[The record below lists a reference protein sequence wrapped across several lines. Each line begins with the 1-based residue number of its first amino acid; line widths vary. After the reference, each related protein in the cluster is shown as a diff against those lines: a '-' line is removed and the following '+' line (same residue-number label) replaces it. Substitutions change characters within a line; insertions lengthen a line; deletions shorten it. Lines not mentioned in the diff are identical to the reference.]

1 MAERGLVAIKLRPL
15 RRCGSIR
22 EVGTGSQRPGWS
34 ILGAVRM
41 NLFLPFNGPG
51 CLISD
56 LRR

>member
-41 NLFLPFNGPG
+41 KLFLPFNGPG

-56 LRR
+56 LR